1 MELLCKE
8 VCSFS
13 VMEAGGHTFEKGPQR
28 TITAKFGLVLHKG
41 CKGEDSNVQIVWCM
55 TEGQQMPNDDES

>member
-41 CKGEDSNVQIVWCM
+41 CKGEDSNVQIV
-55 TEGQQMPNDDES
+55 